1 MASCG
6 RHLNIWSKR
15 WGNTD
20 ATGTSSGY
28 QNISGDQLRL
38 TTGQSRTYYDCPGST
53 INFTTTVAN
62 GVYLLRADLQT
73 YAGSSGGGNGWNFG
87 FKFNGTKVAG
97 TDGTSG
103 DTWQRAGHG
112 DGDHVGCFSINR
124 MYVVSP
130 GLSAGTSVSA
140 NLMMGHWGAD
150 LYHNYPS
157 YMCYSDFY
165 VEEFAPS

>member
-38 TTGQSRTYYDCPGST
+38 TTGQSYTYYDCPGST

-73 YAGSSGGGNGWNFG
+73 YACLLYTSPSPRDSCASRMPSS
-87 FKFNGTKVAG
+87 A
-97 TDGTSG
+97 
-103 DTWQRAGHG
+103 
-112 DGDHVGCFSINR
+112 
-124 MYVVSP
+124 
-130 GLSAGTSVSA
+130 
-140 NLMMGHWGAD
+140 
-150 LYHNYPS
+150 
-157 YMCYSDFY
+157 
-165 VEEFAPS
+165 

>member
-6 RHLNIWSKR
+6 RQLNIWSKR

-38 TTGQSRTYYDCPGST
+38 TTGQAYTYYDCPGST

-73 YAGSSGGGNGWNFG
+73 YAGGSGGGNGWNFG
-87 FKFNGTKVAG
+87 FKFKFKSLQGFWKKRL
-97 TDGTSG
+97 DKYS
-103 DTWQRAGHG
+103 TWSLFIIIFFNNFI
-112 DGDHVGCFSINR
+112 D
-124 MYVVSP
+124 
-130 GLSAGTSVSA
+130 
-140 NLMMGHWGAD
+140 
-150 LYHNYPS
+150 
-157 YMCYSDFY
+157 
-165 VEEFAPS
+165 